1 MDSTNQKVSFI
12 PKGSLVRDEF
22 FLERSRPRSVLGAI
36 ASVVFVITTAAYFG
50 LYYYNNSLNKIV
62 AEKTIE
68 IKKAQKE
75 FSDAPEVGEA
85 KVFRA
90 RAELARELLNS
101 HTVTSP
107 VLDFLSKNTLSSIL
121 YNRFVFKTDAL
132 GSTLELAGEAPTYAA
147 VAYQADIL
155 REKKTELASV
165 SVRDVTLTNFGTVSF
180 SLTMVFNPDFL
191 LYTKNLKASEIAAS
205 TPTTEQ
211 AQGTTSSGSFGGT
224 INFDTP
230 VATTSEPTPVVVP
243 AQSTEVVA
251 TSSELVI
258 PENPETLASS
268 TDATPVVVED
278 AGAITPV
285 ADGWTDATQVA
296 TDTASAPVPS
306 FWSKILSMLKFW

>member
-36 ASVVFVITTAAYFG
+36 ASVIFVLTTAAYFG
-50 LYYYNNSLNKIV
+50 LYYYNNSLNKVV

-85 KVFRA
+85 KIFRA

-121 YNRFVFKTDAL
+121 YNRFVFKIDAL

-147 VAYQADIL
+147 VAYQADVL

-165 SVRDVTLTNFGTVSF
+165 SVRDVTLTNFGTVTF

-191 LYTKNLKASEIAAS
+191 LYTKNLKASEVAAPAPAQTQES
-205 TPTTEQ
+205 TS
-211 AQGTTSSGSFGGT
+211 GGSFGGT
-224 INFDTP
+224 INFDAP
-230 VATTSEPTPVVVP
+230 VATTSESSDAVIP
-243 AQSTEVVA
+243 AQTPEVVA
-251 TSSELVI
+251 TSSELI
-258 PENPETLASS
+258 APENPEAQASS
-268 TDATPVVVED
+268 TEATPLVAEEE
-278 AGAITPV
+278 GAITPV

-306 FWSKILSMLKFW
+306 FWSKILSALKFW